1 MNFFPKRPVAQLPV
15 DMDELAAQLRQ
26 VPPLE
31 RPADEFAPRAEY
43 SIEQVASFL
52 HRHIKELD
60 ATRATLT
67 AQADEAKLHL
77 AELER
82 RLAVTKIARDAL
94 AETSVKLIEKS
105 AALDD
110 RPPYVKPTITEVAAE
125 EVTS

>member
-94 AETSVKLIEKS
+94 AETSAKLIEKS

-110 RPPYVKPTITEVAAE
+110 RPAYVKPTITEVAAE